1 MGKFVMYHK
10 NLEGKMSIS
19 GNILLEPLKIK
30 DKVKIPKSLEKV
42 KNNLKM
48 MNYQMSL
55 RHF

>member
-55 RHF
+55 RYF